1 MGAAKDQGVD
11 PGRRADSERGC
22 GGGTGAVVRGA
33 AALRRCGGKRPGAI
47 PALGHGGQSRVGA
60 KGGRAGGVRGLRLPE
75 RAPVQAPPV
84 PGNFSPSA
92 TRSRLA
98 RRRSSVV
105 FVLLPFLRRQ
115 RDGGGCGRGSGPRLQ
130 PRCAGGFLRT
140 TSRSS
145 RARVPRPP
153 TTEEAAKLTFLESS
167 HDQAGFP
174 RPRAGA
180 GAPVAAFPGERLCRC
195 LGRSPAPV
203 TGRLLECNAI
213 PGLAHPRPGPGPGC
227 GTGQSRT
234 RQPCR
239 TRDGE
244 NNFPNWFFPRR

>member
-1 MGAAKDQGVD
+1 MGAAKDQGVK

-47 PALGHGGQSRVGA
+47 PALGHGGQRRVGA
-60 KGGRAGGVRGLRLPE
+60 KGGRAGGVRGRRLPE

-98 RRRSSVV
+98 RRRSPVV

-115 RDGGGCGRGSGPRLQ
+115 RDGGGCGRGSGPRPQ

-153 TTEEAAKLTFLESS
+153 TTEEAAKHIFRKQPRSGGIPPATGRSRRSRGRVPGRAALPL
-167 HDQAGFP
+167 P
-174 RPRAGA
+174 RPQPGSGHREAAG
-180 GAPVAAFPGERLCRC
+180 V
-195 LGRSPAPV
+195 
-203 TGRLLECNAI
+203 
-213 PGLAHPRPGPGPGC
+213 
-227 GTGQSRT
+227 
-234 RQPCR
+234 
-239 TRDGE
+239 
-244 NNFPNWFFPRR
+244 